1 VLQGRLP
8 RGIPGSAINMS
19 ISSFFS
25 RLRAKRTD
33 QVEQRRNEAILKANA
48 LGATPE
54 QARRAGERAAR
65 GNTNA
70 AITGSINSGG

>member
-1 VLQGRLP
+1 M
-8 RGIPGSAINMS
+8 AILS
-19 ISSFFS
+19 FLSS
-25 RLRAKRTD
+25 LRARRA
-33 QVEQRRNEAILKANA
+33 QQAEQRRNEAILKANA

-70 AITGSINSGG
+70 AITGAISSGS